1 MKSNKV
7 RSKLMFGL
15 GVAILVGAFLM
26 LVLNASGRVFA
37 VGPPLPSQE
46 PVGRLAPTRPPPLN
60 PPPPRTGFI
69 PPPMDL
75 SHLKGDRMPEGV
87 SAAALLSRWDWRDQ
101 GVVTQVQSQG
111 TCGSCYAFAFLA
123 NFESKL
129 QIDGAGNYDFS
140 ENNAKECPWGD
151 PSCGGGNSWEMASW
165 FSQKGTVLES
175 CDPYVDR
182 DIPCKSTCPYIKTLL
197 GWRIISDSS
206 VPDTEVLKSYIYDYG
221 PVYTAVYSSFPDFGS
236 YDGSYT
242 IYYPGT
248 EEPNHAV
255 LIVGWDDGLHHAG
268 GTGGWIVKNS
278 WDTDWGDNGYFTIA
292 YGSASIGT
300 FSSFVYDWQDYD
312 PNGGLMYYDDD
323 GWSSQWGYGTTTAW
337 GLAKFIPDSNTNVT
351 RVEFWTTD
359 KTTDVDLY
367 IYDDFNVA
375 TKALSNLRWSSL
387 NHTFDEAGYHSV
399 VLDSPLPVTSGDD
412 IIAVV
417 KFTNVSFEYPIVID
431 KNGPHE
437 TERTYSSSSGSD
449 GSWDDLGA
457 GFFHYDVA
465 IRLRTSDIAH
475 TPTLTSTPTPTHT
488 PTNTPTPTRTQ
499 TPTSTPTPTSTTP
512 PGFGIYLPLIVKNH
526 PSVPLT
532 PTPTPTTQ
540 PGGWV
545 TILEET
551 FEGSFPG
558 EWEVFDNYDGDG
570 EYYWGKRDCRVYA
583 GSYSGWAVGGGADG
597 ATLSCGSNYPD
608 DAESW
613 MIYGPFS
620 LADAIAGDLT
630 FKLWLNSE
638 TDYDEIWWGASTDG
652 TWFYGHFNTGD
663 SGGWM
668 DETLDMTDVPTLGNL
683 MGQPTVW
690 IALVFSSDVSYN
702 YSEGAY
708 VDNIVLRKYVPGH
721 SGARPGATAARQP
734 TAGPGTLI
742 EVPAH
747 KVLKR

>member
-1 MKSNKV
+1 MKSNGA

-26 LVLNASGRVFA
+26 LVLNAGGRVFA
-37 VGPPLPSQE
+37 VGPLPPSQG
-46 PVGRLAPTRPPPLN
+46 PVGQLAPTRPPPLN
-60 PPPPRTGFI
+60 PPPPHTGFI

-140 ENNAKECPWGD
+140 ENNAKECPWSD
-151 PSCGGGNSWEMASW
+151 PSCGGSHSWEMASW

-175 CDPYVDR
+175 CDPYVDC
-182 DIPCKSTCPYIKTLL
+182 DVPCKSTCPYIKTLL

-221 PVYTAVYSSFPDFGS
+221 PVDTAVYASFPGFSS

-323 GWSSQWGYGTTTAW
+323 GWSASWGYGTTTAW

-387 NHTFDEAGYHSV
+387 NHTFNEAGYHSV
-399 VLDSPLPVTSGDD
+399 ALDSPLPVTSGDD
-412 IIAVV
+412 VIAVV
-417 KFTNVSFEYPIVID
+417 KFTNVSCEFPIPATY
-431 KNGPHE
+431 KGPHE

-457 GFFHYDVA
+457 GFLHYDVA
-465 IRLRTSDIAH
+465 IRLRTSDMAH
-475 TPTLTSTPTPTHT
+475 TPTPTSTPTATSSPT
-488 PTNTPTPTRTQ
+488 PTKTSTLTPTKTPTATPTSTSTPTRTK

-512 PGFGIYLPLIVKNH
+512 PGFKIYLPLIVKNY
-526 PSVPLT
+526 PSVTPTRTVTPTQPVTTPTQT
-532 PTPTPTTQ
+532 PTPTQPAATPTQTPTSTTQ
-540 PGGWV
+540 PSGWV

-570 EYYWGKRDCRVYA
+570 EYYWGKRDCRAYA
-583 GSYSGWAVGGGADG
+583 GSYSGWAVGSGADG
-597 ATLSCGSNYPD
+597 AALSCGSNYPD

-613 MIYGPFS
+613 MVYGPFS
-620 LADAIAGDLT
+620 LADAAAGDLT

-638 TDYDEIWWGASTDG
+638 ADYDGIYRSASTDG
-652 TWFYGHFNTGD
+652 STFYGIWTTAISD
-663 SGGWM
+663 GWI
-668 DETLDMTDVPTLGNL
+668 DRTLDLTDVPTLGDL
-683 MGQPTVW
+683 TGEQEVW
-690 IALVFSSDVSYN
+690 IALMFYSDSSIN
-702 YSEGAY
+702 YA
-708 VDNIVLRKYVPGH
+708 
-721 SGARPGATAARQP
+721 
-734 TAGPGTLI
+734 
-742 EVPAH
+742 
-747 KVLKR
+747 